1 MIYSLL
7 ISNKLLDYDPII
19 KKRKLFELIFL
30 KEFCIIKWRCY
41 NWKTFCFSCHIKI
54 IELLKARTRIKSRD
68 KNFYLELRWVL
79 SIMRRFITLCW
90 ELVYNGKLYW
100 VISFFRRVFYDNF
113 SLQIGS
119 WCSWSSFPRLRR
131 QWTG

>member
-7 ISNKLLDYDPII
+7 ISNKLLGYDPII

-54 IELLKARTRIKSRD
+54 IELLKARTRIKNRD

-79 SIMRRFITLCW
+79 SIMRTFIILCW
-90 ELVYNGKLYW
+90 ELVYNEKNILGNC
-100 VISFFRRVFYDNF
+100 ISTKWI
-113 SLQIGS
+113 S
-119 WCSWSSFPRLRR
+119 R
-131 QWTG
+131 QFWFLNRIEMFMEFVSAA

>member
-7 ISNKLLDYDPII
+7 ISNKLLGYDPII

-54 IELLKARTRIKSRD
+54 IELLKARTRKSRD

-79 SIMRRFITLCW
+79 SIMRTFIILCW
-90 ELVYNGKLYW
+90 ELVYNYIENIMGNCISTKWILRQFLYLNRIEMFMEF
-100 VISFFRRVFYDNF
+100 VSAA
-113 SLQIGS
+113 
-119 WCSWSSFPRLRR
+119 
-131 QWTG
+131 